1 MKRVLSIVF
10 QFLVYLIA
18 FAAGSF
24 LPAFHL
30 LPTIIW
36 HLSATRDFVITGLIL
51 SAALF
56 VLVMIVHGVRRAH
69 SSALLNSTVAFLFAI
84 AAGVALHFGLLT
96 V

>member
-1 MKRVLSIVF
+1 MKRVLSILF

-24 LPAFHL
+24 LPVFHL
-30 LPTIIW
+30 LPAILW
-36 HLSATRDFVITGLIL
+36 HLSATRDFVVTGLIL

-56 VLVMIVHGVRRAH
+56 VLVMIVHAVRRPH
-69 SSALLNSTVAFLFAI
+69 SSALLNSTIAYILAV
-84 AAGVALHFGLLT
+84 AAGFALHFGMLT